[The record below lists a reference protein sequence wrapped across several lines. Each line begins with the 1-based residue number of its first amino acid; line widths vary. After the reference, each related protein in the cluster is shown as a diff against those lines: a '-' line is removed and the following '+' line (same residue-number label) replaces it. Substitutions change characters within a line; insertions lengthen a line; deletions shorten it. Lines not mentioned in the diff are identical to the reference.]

1 MKHINC
7 IGCGTELTEA
17 NWYASRQRKNERN
30 CITCHDMKRLR
41 RKIRQKNYPTRLLAR
56 FFSKKAKKSFDKVEE
71 GYVYVISNPS
81 YPEWYKVGMAVD
93 AVDRLSS
100 YQTSSPFRD
109 FKLVYERFFQNRRLA
124 EQRCHLALMQVAK
137 QWNGEWFKLS
147 LNKVKQTIDSVE
159 DTAPLPY
166 SKEKEKYVQS
176 GFPF

>member
-1 MKHINC
+1 
-7 IGCGTELTEA
+7 
-17 NWYASRQRKNERN
+17 
-30 CITCHDMKRLR
+30 
-41 RKIRQKNYPTRLLAR
+41 
-56 FFSKKAKKSFDKVEE
+56 
-71 GYVYVISNPS
+71 
-81 YPEWYKVGMAVD
+81 MAVD

-109 FKLVYERFFQNRRLA
+109 FKLVHERFFQNRRLA

-166 SKEKEKYVQS
+166 PKEKEKYVQS